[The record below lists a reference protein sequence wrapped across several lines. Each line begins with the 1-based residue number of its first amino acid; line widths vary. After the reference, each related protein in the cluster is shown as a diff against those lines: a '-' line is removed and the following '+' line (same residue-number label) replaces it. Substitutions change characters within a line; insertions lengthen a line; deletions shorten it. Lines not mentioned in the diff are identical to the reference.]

1 MLLAQ
6 IGSIVG
12 YATYPSALENIKAE
26 WLLSNF
32 QSGLIASAFF
42 FGYICV
48 VPLATTLTDR
58 MDARRVYMVGAA
70 MSTLG
75 LLGVG
80 LWASGFVSAMACL
93 ILVGAGVSA
102 TYMPGLKLLSDRVK
116 QGELTRHIS
125 FYTAFF
131 GVGTALSYF
140 SSGLVI
146 QFYGWRAA
154 FLLMS
159 MGPVLSFLM
168 VYFALDALPGEKGWR
183 QVKLAIADIF
193 PVVRWKEVMK
203 SENAFSYMLG
213 YAAHSL
219 ELFATRSW
227 MVSYLVFCAAVS
239 GQAHFLPVAAPIL
252 VALINLAGVPASIL
266 GNEMALKFG
275 RRRWVIFVM
284 LGSATCGLLVG
295 LAPGWHWV
303 PVILLTLLH
312 SLFIMADSAT
322 LTAGLVVSV
331 PQESKGVALGLHSL
345 LGFGGGLLGPALF
358 GAALD
363 VSAPFNQQQPSW
375 LLAYAVI
382 VSFSVIFVITKPF
395 NKGRQ
400 DGNL

>member
-42 FGYICV
+42 FGYISI

-58 MDARRVYMVGAA
+58 MDARRVYMLGA
-70 MSTLG
+70 MTSTIG

-80 LWASGFVSAMACL
+80 LWATGFYSAIACL

-102 TYMPGLKLLSDRVK
+102 TYMPGLKILSDRVK

-131 GVGTALSYF
+131 GVGTALSYL

-146 QFYGWRAA
+146 QFYGWRSA

-159 MGPVLSFLM
+159 GGPLISFLI

-183 QVKLAIADIF
+183 QLKFSLADIF
-193 PVVRWKEVMK
+193 PVARWKQVMK
-203 SENAFSYMLG
+203 SDNALSYMLG

-227 MVSYLVFCAAVS
+227 MVSYLVFCSTIS
-239 GQAHFLPVAAPIL
+239 GEANFLPIAAPIL

-266 GNEMALKFG
+266 GNEMALKLG
-275 RRRWVIFVM
+275 RRRWVVMVM
-284 LGSATCGLLVG
+284 LGSALCGLMVG
-295 LAPGWHWV
+295 VAPGWHWI

-331 PQESKGVALGLHSL
+331 PQEMKGVALGLHSL

-363 VSAPFNQQQPSW
+363 FSASFNQHQPSW
-375 LLAYAVI
+375 LLAYATI

-395 NKGRQ
+395 KGNQ
-400 DGNL
+400 HGNL